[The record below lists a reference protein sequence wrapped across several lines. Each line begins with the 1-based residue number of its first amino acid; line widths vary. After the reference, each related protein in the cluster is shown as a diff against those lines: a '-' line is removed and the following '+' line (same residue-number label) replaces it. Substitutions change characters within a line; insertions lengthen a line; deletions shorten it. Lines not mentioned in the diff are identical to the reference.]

1 MIEHR
6 GEGKGMTVYMEV
18 TQDPLELPLAV
29 AETARELAD
38 MTGVKVDAVYQS
50 ISRRQRGE
58 RKRTRFIRVTVEEDE
73 KGENKDA

>member
-1 MIEHR
+1 
-6 GEGKGMTVYMEV
+6 MTVYMEV

-38 MTGVKVDAVYQS
+38 MAGVKVDAIYQS
-50 ISRRQRGE
+50 ISRIQHGK
-58 RKRTRFIRVTVEEDE
+58 RKRNRFIRVTVDEDE

>member
-1 MIEHR
+1 
-6 GEGKGMTVYMEV
+6 MTVYMEV

-58 RKRTRFIRVTVEEDE
+58 RKRTRFIRVTVDEDE